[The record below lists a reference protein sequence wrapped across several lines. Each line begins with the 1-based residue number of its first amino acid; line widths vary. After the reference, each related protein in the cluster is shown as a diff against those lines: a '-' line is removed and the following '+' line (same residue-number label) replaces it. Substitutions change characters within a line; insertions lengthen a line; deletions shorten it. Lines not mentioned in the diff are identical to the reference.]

1 VTSPNSNMLFD
12 LPSRAEVI
20 SNVKL
25 IVNEPKIIPDE
36 KVMSPKISSH
46 VGLLKIPSSLVG
58 NDNIE
63 NFVEQLAYGIDQR
76 QQSKF
81 YGFNLFFVVTN
92 KHLINKIFE
101 KERKY
106 TKMHDKEGYLVPN
119 NLIFS
124 LDKTAHLKSNTGVER
139 TNEETH

>member
-1 VTSPNSNMLFD
+1 MLFD

-76 QQSKF
+76 
-81 YGFNLFFVVTN
+81 
-92 KHLINKIFE
+92 
-101 KERKY
+101 
-106 TKMHDKEGYLVPN
+106 
-119 NLIFS
+119 
-124 LDKTAHLKSNTGVER
+124 
-139 TNEETH
+139 